1 MGAHAIAQGKCG
13 SGFDVSAA
21 VFGTQMYIRFDP
33 EPLMPC
39 MESNASAQL
48 IHDTAKDNQIWN
60 QAMSAFSLPP
70 GMDIIMGDV
79 CGGSPSSSMAKNVL
93 NWLKEKPVQSSSVWT
108 ALSEANKSI
117 YDTFVKLNTI
127 AAENPDQFTKD
138 ISRAAEITADKWSQ
152 ELDLQGVFSLL
163 QNTRK
168 LFKRTRFWLKRMGD
182 NAGVGIEPDSQT
194 ALADRTECLPGV
206 LCCGVPGAGGNDAI
220 YAIILSNAARS
231 NVERVWSGWE
241 TSMRGKTY
249 GTVVCPLALA
259 SESKGGVSLEADV

>member
-1 MGAHAIAQGKCG
+1 
-13 SGFDVSAA
+13 
-21 VFGTQMYIRFDP
+21 
-33 EPLMPC
+33 
-39 MESNASAQL
+39 
-48 IHDTAKDNQIWN
+48 
-60 QAMSAFSLPP
+60 
-70 GMDIIMGDV
+70 MGDV
-79 CGGSPSSSMAKNVL
+79 CGGSPSSSMAKDVL
-93 NWLKEKPVQSSSVWT
+93 RWLDEKPMQSTSVWA
-108 ALSEANKSI
+108 ALAEANKLI
-117 YDTFVKLNTI
+117 YEAFVKLNNI
-127 AAENPDQFTKD
+127 AAGNRSQF
-138 ISRAAEITADKWSQ
+138 ISDLEKAASVTPDKWSG
-152 ELDLQGVFSLL
+152 ESDTIGTFLVLQSI
-163 QNTRK
+163 RK

-259 SESKGGVSLEADV
+259 SESKGGVSLEADVKW